1 MKRSPTMNKV
11 MRLPPLG
18 KEVSDPTGG
27 FMESGDLME
36 EHEEQQSGIA
46 NE

>member
-1 MKRSPTMNKV
+1 MNKV

-18 KEVSDPTGG
+18 RELSDTTGG

-36 EHEEQQSGIA
+36 DQDEQQQQL
-46 NE
+46 NND